1 MKRAD
6 GFTMIELVLVIII
19 LGVLSAY
26 AIPRIN
32 FKMFDAH
39 VAAQE
44 LVEAIRYAQ
53 EMSMT
58 HSGSAPFQVELDG
71 SANSYEVTQNGTAI
85 SNPYTGGANF
95 VSDWSD
101 VAINQSGII
110 EFNSR
115 GIPSCSSGLAACS
128 EPSGNNVTI
137 VVSVGSDIKTVV
149 VERMTGYARLN

>member
-1 MKRAD
+1 MNRAH
-6 GFTMIELVLVIII
+6 GFTMIELILVIII

-26 AIPRIN
+26 AIPRMDL
-32 FKMFDAH
+32 KMFDAH

-58 HSGSAPFQVELDG
+58 HSGDAPFQVELDG
-71 SANSYEVTQNGTAI
+71 SANSYAVTQNGTAI
-85 SNPYTGGANF
+85 NNPYTGGANYI
-95 VSDWSD
+95 SDWTD
-101 VAINQSGII
+101 VAINQTGTI

-115 GIPSCSSGLAACS
+115 GTPSCSGGLAACS

-137 VVSVGSDIKTVV
+137 VVSVGSDNKTVV